1 MNKLYFGVAE
11 KEHNTIVI
19 NSSTFDFVFML
30 LSIHPD
36 NPQPRLIQQV
46 VECLRKGG
54 VIIYPTDTIYGIGC
68 NIFNADAI
76 ARIARIK
83 NIDAKKAQFS
93 FICSDLSHLSDYA
106 KSVSTPIFR
115 LLKAALPG
123 PYTFILEAS
132 KQVPKQLKTKKDTV
146 GIRIPDNKICAAI
159 VKELGHPLM
168 SASLPMNDDV
178 EYFTDPELMYE
189 RFENLV
195 DIVID
200 GGHGHI
206 LASTIIDCT
215 GPAAVLVR
223 EGAGPWESLIS

>member
-1 MNKLYFGVAE
+1 MYLYGSRPPDNYFL
-11 KEHNTIVI
+11 N
-19 NSSTFDFVFML
+19 ML
-30 LSIHPD
+30 LNIHPD
-36 NPQPRLIQQV
+36 NPQPRYIQQV

-54 VIIYPTDTIYGIGC
+54 VVIYPTDTIYGIGC
-68 NIFNADAI
+68 DIFNADAI

-123 PYTFILEAS
+123 PYTFILDAS
-132 KQVPKQLKTKKDTV
+132 RQVPKQLKTKKDTV

-159 VKELGHPLM
+159 VRELGHPLM
-168 SASLPMNDDV
+168 SASLPMDDDI
-178 EYFTDPELMYE
+178 EYYTDPELMYE
-189 RFENLV
+189 RFGNLV

-200 GGHGHI
+200 GGPGHI
-206 LASTIIDCT
+206 ISSTVIDCT
-215 GPAAVLVR
+215 GDKATLVR
-223 EGAGPWESLIS
+223 EGAGEWESLIS

>member
-1 MNKLYFGVAE
+1 
-11 KEHNTIVI
+11 
-19 NSSTFDFVFML
+19 ML
-30 LSIHPD
+30 VHIHPVD
-36 NPQPRLIQQV
+36 PQPRLIKQV
-46 VECLRKGG
+46 AECLLDGG

-76 ARIARIK
+76 NRIARIR

-106 KSVSTPIFR
+106 KSVPTPIFR

-132 KQVPKQLKTKKDTV
+132 RQVPKQLKTKKDTV
-146 GIRIPDNKICAAI
+146 GIRIPDNKICHHI

-168 SASLPMNDDV
+168 SASLPMDLDV
-178 EYFTDPELMYE
+178 EYFTDPEVMEE
-189 RFENLV
+189 RFGNVV

-200 GGHGHI
+200 GGPGHL
-206 LASTIIDCT
+206 LASTVIDCT
-215 GPAAVLVR
+215 SGAPVLIR
-223 EGAGPWESLIS
+223 EGAGPFLIG